1 MAISAMLMLSTG
13 IAQAQDA
20 VQPTTAQPAPDISAN
35 PSPAAPTVATPTIVL
50 PTLAAETPVT
60 APVGSTPEP
69 AVATTAPPAA
79 RSPAPPAS
87 TPATRSVRREA
98 VNATAATGAAV
109 VPARTAATAPT
120 GTVAANIPAPV
131 AAPPAAAAVA
141 APAEVANDD
150 GLSPWA
156 LPVGA
161 AATLLV
167 LGGVALGATRRR
179 RTWQADATFVPS
191 VVHRPAVH
199 PAAEP
204 TIKPVA
210 PTFMRAP
217 MVTATMQ
224 DREWLIERMVAAAPD
239 AANPFTS
246 RKARRRRA
254 RLIVGSAPAPAAAR
268 PDTAPQATAAQ
279 RPMQDQRVLET
290 V

>member
-1 MAISAMLMLSTG
+1 MLMLSTG

-120 GTVAANIPAPV
+120 ANVAANIPAPV
-131 AAPPAAAAVA
+131 AAPPAAAAAAAVA
-141 APAEVANDD
+141 ASAEVANDD

-179 RTWQADATFVPS
+179 RTWQADATFVPP
-191 VVHRPAVH
+191 VVHRPALH
-199 PAAEP
+199 PAVEP
-204 TIKPVA
+204 TIKPAA
-210 PTFMRAP
+210 PTLMRAP

-254 RLIVGSAPAPAAAR
+254 RLIVGSAPAPVAAR
-268 PDTAPQATAAQ
+268 PDAAPQATAAP